1 MTRVHPDDQ
10 WEMYLKIL
18 APPMKDFGNN
28 RPTWKNPKSGFKK
41 TLPSTQEAYKIN
53 KRTLTIG

>member
-1 MTRVHPDDQ
+1 
-10 WEMYLKIL
+10 MYLKIL